1 MLRQVENVFRL
12 GVKELYSLASDPVL
26 VIFIL
31 YTFSIAI
38 YSVAKGVRTEVNN
51 ASIAIVDEDGSELSR
66 RLHGAFLKPYFQ
78 TPDVIGL
85 DEVDRA
91 MDLGR
96 YTFVLDIPP
105 DFQSDVLAGRKPT
118 IQLNV
123 DATAMTL
130 AGNGAAY
137 VQNIVNREVM
147 NFERRTEA
155 RTELPVTLTVRTE
168 FNPNLESS
176 RFMSLMQIINNI
188 TMLALILAG
197 AAVIREREHGT
208 IEHLL
213 VMPLRPAEIMLAKVW
228 ANGLVIVAAAA
239 LSLRVVVEGLL
250 DVPINGSP
258 ALFAFGT
265 SVYLFAVTALGI
277 VLATIARSMPQFGL
291 LCIPVFV
298 VMHLLSGGL
307 TPMESMPESL
317 QIIMQGVPSTHFIR
331 FSQGVLHR
339 GADITIVWRDLA
351 AIAGIGVLLFAY
363 ALARFRTTMSSAG

>member
-1 MLRQVENVFRL
+1 MLRQLENVFRL

-66 RLHGAFLKPYFQ
+66 RVRSAFLKPYFQ
-78 TPDVIGL
+78 TPAVIGL
-85 DEVDRA
+85 DEMDRA

-96 YTFVLDIPP
+96 YAFVLDIPP
-105 DFQSDVLAGRKPT
+105 DFQSDVLAGRRPT

-137 VQNIVNREVM
+137 IQNIINREVM
-147 NFERRTEA
+147 NFERRSEA
-155 RTELPVTLTVRTE
+155 STELPVTLTVRTRY
-168 FNPNLESS
+168 NPNLESS
-176 RFMSLMQIINNI
+176 RFMSVMQIINNV
-188 TMLALILAG
+188 TVLALILAG

-213 VMPLRPAEIMLAKVW
+213 VMPLRPVEIMLAKVW
-228 ANGLVIVAAAA
+228 ANGLVIVLAAA

-250 DVPINGSP
+250 DVPINGSS
-258 ALFAFGT
+258 ALFALGAA
-265 SVYLFAVTALGI
+265 VYLFAVTALGI
-277 VLATIARSMPQFGL
+277 VLATLARSMPQFGL

-317 QIIMQGVPSTHFIR
+317 QTIMQGVPSTHFIR
-331 FSQGVLHR
+331 FSQAVLHR
-339 GADITIVWRDLA
+339 GADITIVWGELA
-351 AIAGIGVLLFAY
+351 AIAGIGALLFAY
-363 ALARFRTTMSSAG
+363 ALARFRATMAAAG